1 MTRLKKSLF
10 SHHIL
15 VVVLA
20 FLITACGSSRSG
32 FDDDSGAFQRGTASW
47 YGPNFNGN
55 PTASG
60 ERFDMRK
67 LTAAHRT
74 LPFSTHVK
82 VVNLNNKKSV
92 TVRINDRGPFA
103 KGRIIDLSKR
113 AAEKID
119 MIGSGTAPVRLFIV
133 SGGNSDGNSSPP
145 VNSADYANPDRG
157 QFTIQ
162 IASYIDKKRARK
174 KAGSMRGARVK
185 KVRVNGDKIF
195 RVYYGKFNSKKKA
208 RKKLNRLK
216 RKGIDGFIKSL

>member
-1 MTRLKKSLF
+1 MAESGKSYFFHNTCIIIFLLLF
-10 SHHIL
+10 S
-15 VVVLA
+15 
-20 FLITACGSSRSG
+20 ACGSSRSG
-32 FDDDSGAFQRGTASW
+32 FDNDSGAFQQGTASW

-55 PTASG
+55 PTANG

-74 LPFSTHVK
+74 LPFNTHVK
-82 VVNLNNKKSV
+82 VVNLNNQKSV

-133 SGGNSDGNSSPP
+133 SGNNSTGSSSPP

-157 QFTIQ
+157 KFTIQ
-162 IASYIDKKRARK
+162 IASYVDKDRARK
-174 KAGSMRGARVK
+174 KAKSLPRARVE
-185 KVRVNGDKIF
+185 KVRINGDKIF
-195 RVYYGKFNSKKKA
+195 RVYYGTYKSKTKA

-216 RKGIDGFIKSL
+216 QKGIDGFIKSL